1 MFSPPFMRYLQ
12 STSTLMKIIIIITN
26 SNKKL
31 KKYIQMKFKEYLF
44 TLLFIQIEIAI
55 VMVFAIFGK

>member
-1 MFSPPFMRYLQ
+1 MFSPPFMCYLQ
-12 STSTLMKIIIIITN
+12 STSTLMKIIIITN